1 MYIIIVGC
9 GKVGSYL
16 AKLLDEKNDVVVI
29 DKDEKSFEKL
39 TDFNGVTLI
48 GDALDIDVLKNAE
61 IEKADAVCVI
71 TSNDNANIVIGQVAK
86 KIFNVEKVIIRIT
99 DPNKE
104 KICKLLEIET
114 INTTSLFASLIK
126 DGLTKK
132 ISCDFLFGNEDLTIV
147 ELNTDKIIGKKIEE
161 INIDGQ
167 LQIFAIIRGNRGI
180 IPEKKLKIEK
190 NDIIIGIVE
199 RKNLNKF
206 EDILKV

>member
-16 AKLLDEKNDVVVI
+16 AKLLDEKNDVVII
-29 DKDEKSFEKL
+29 DKDEKNFEKL
-39 TDFNGVTLI
+39 ADFNGLTVV
-48 GDALDIDVLKNAE
+48 GDALDIDILKEAG
-61 IEKADAVCVI
+61 IEKADAICVI

-86 KIFNVEKVIIRIT
+86 KIFNVEKVIIRIS

-161 INIDGQ
+161 INIDGK
-167 LQIFAIIRGNRGI
+167 LQIFAVIRGNKGI
-180 IPEKKLKIEK
+180 IPEKGLKIEK
-190 NDIIIGIVE
+190 NDIIIGIAE
-199 RKNLNKF
+199 RKSLNRL
-206 EDILKV
+206 EGILKL

>member
-39 TDFNGVTLI
+39 IDFNGVTLV
-48 GDALDIDVLKNAE
+48 GDALDIDVLKEAG

-104 KICKLLEIET
+104 KICKLLEIEI

-132 ISCDFLFGNEDLTIV
+132 ISCDFLFGNEDLAIV
-147 ELNTDKIIGKKIEE
+147 ELNTNRIIGKKIEE

-167 LQIFAIIRGNRGI
+167 LQIFAIIRGNKGI

-199 RKNLNKF
+199 RKSLNKF